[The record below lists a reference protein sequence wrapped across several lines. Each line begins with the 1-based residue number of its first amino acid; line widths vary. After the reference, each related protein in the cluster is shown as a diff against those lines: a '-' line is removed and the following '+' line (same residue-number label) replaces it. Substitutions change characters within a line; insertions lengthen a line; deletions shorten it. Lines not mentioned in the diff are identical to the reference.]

1 MERYEAVL
9 VPEVQRAVRWYGNY
23 YLPALTGLTGLPSR
37 PEQ

>member
-9 VPEVQRAVRWYGNY
+9 VPEMQRAVRWYGNY
-23 YLPALTGLTGLPSR
+23 YLPALTGLPSR